1 MVGGARTIEQLD
13 TTGVLLSKRSS
24 RSIDQQPFSSRPFHS
39 LTPKLAEPSEAQTS
53 APLCVDGL
61 RLHRRRVKFY
71 TPSAGGACS
80 CSTTGLRSCSTTS
93 SLTCSRPTSSSSML
107 RRPILPR
114 FTASARMAKAP
125 IATAPAALAP
135 TASAPRPVHASPVA
149 TRANATCAPK
159 EDCSFRP
166 ALCIFFIVLSFLPP
180 RRTGGKARKVPIPS
194 GDPWAAHP

>member
-1 MVGGARTIEQLD
+1 MVGDARTIEQLD
-13 TTGVLLSKRSS
+13 TTRFLLSKRSS

-80 CSTTGLRSCSTTS
+80 CSATGLRSCSTTS
-93 SLTCSRPTSSSSML
+93 SLTCSRPTSSSSIL

-114 FTASARMAKAP
+114 FTASAR

-135 TASAPRPVHASPVA
+135 TAKAPRAVHPSPVA
-149 TRANATCAPK
+149 TRANATCAPNGG
-159 EDCSFRP
+159 CS
-166 ALCIFFIVLSFLPP
+166 ALFALRIFFIVP
-180 RRTGGKARKVPIPS
+180 
-194 GDPWAAHP
+194 